1 LSHSSVFT
9 VPAQVIALAAALS
22 YAISGIAAK
31 RGLRYSTPV
40 TVTLVSMAIHA
51 TVLWIALLIVRGVPT
66 VSRWVLF
73 LFVLSGLIQP
83 ILRFLT
89 YAGIH
94 YVGAAAGTTIRGA
107 HPLFSTSL
115 AILFLGESLN
125 LLIVLGTVSIVA
137 GVTLISWQGDKKQSS
152 FRWWHLAYPLSAALL
167 AGVSHPLR
175 RYTLNL
181 ANEPLYL
188 AAVIGIV
195 ALPWLASATLLPGQK
210 QRPVWDRRAIG
221 PFLVAGTFETLGILL
236 VIVALSVG
244 HVVVVSPIVAT
255 SPLWVVLGTWLF
267 LRDVERLALRTIFGA
282 VCVVAGTIA
291 IAIVR

>member
-1 LSHSSVFT
+1 M
-9 VPAQVIALAAALS
+9 PAQLIALAAALS

-51 TVLWIALLIVRGVPT
+51 VVLWIALLIFRGVPAL
-66 VSRWVLF
+66 SWYVLF
-73 LFVLSGLIQP
+73 LFVLSGLLQP

-94 YVGAAAGTTIRGA
+94 YVGAAAGATLRGA

-115 AILFLGESLN
+115 AILFLGEALN
-125 LLIVLGTVSIVA
+125 RLIVLGTVSIVA
-137 GVTLISWQGDKKQSS
+137 GVALISWQGNKTQAS
-152 FRWWHLAYPLSAALL
+152 FRWWHLAYPLSAAFL

-175 RYTLNL
+175 RYTLTL

-195 ALPWLASATLLPGQK
+195 ALPWLASATLFPSQQ
-210 QRPVWDRRAIG
+210 QRLVWDRRAMA
-221 PFLVAGTFETLGILL
+221 PFIIAGSFETAGILL
-236 VIVALSVG
+236 VIIALSVG

-255 SPLWVVLGTWLF
+255 SPLWIVLGSWLF
-267 LRDVERLALRTIFGA
+267 LRDIERLTLRTILGA

-291 IAIVR
+291 ISIVR

>member
-1 LSHSSVFT
+1 VSV
-9 VPAQVIALAAALS
+9 
-22 YAISGIAAK
+22 
-31 RGLRYSTPV
+31 
-40 TVTLVSMAIHA
+40 AIHA
-51 TVLWIALLIVRGVPT
+51 TVLWIALLIFRGVPM
-66 VSRWVLF
+66 VSWWVLF

-94 YVGAAAGTTIRGA
+94 YVGAAAGTTLRGA
-107 HPLFSTSL
+107 HPLVSTSL

-125 LLIVLGTVSIVA
+125 LLIVLGTISIVA
-137 GVTLISWQGDKKQSS
+137 GVALISWQGDKKQAS
-152 FRWWHLAYPLSAALL
+152 FRWWHLAYPLSAAFL

-210 QRPVWDRRAIG
+210 QRPAWDRRAMG
-221 PFLVAGTFETLGILL
+221 PFLIAGTFETLGILL

-244 HVVVVSPIVAT
+244 HVVIVSPIVAT
-255 SPLWVVLGTWLF
+255 SPLWIVLGSWLF
-267 LRDVERLALRTIFGA
+267 LRDIERLTLRTILGA

-291 IAIVR
+291 ISIVR

>member
-1 LSHSSVFT
+1 M
-9 VPAQVIALAAALS
+9 PAQLIALAAALS

-40 TVTLVSMAIHA
+40 TVTLVSVAIHA
-51 TVLWIALLIVRGVPT
+51 TALWIALLVFRGVPT
-66 VSRWVLF
+66 VSSWVLF

-94 YVGAAAGTTIRGA
+94 YVGAAAGTTLRGA
-107 HPLFSTSL
+107 HPLFSTFL

-125 LLIVLGTVSIVA
+125 LLIVLGTISIVA
-137 GVTLISWQGDKKQSS
+137 GIALISWRGGKKQESYH
-152 FRWWHLAYPLSAALL
+152 WWHLAYPLSAAFL
-167 AGVSHPLR
+167 AGVTHPLR
-175 RYTLNL
+175 RYSLNL

-210 QRPVWDRRAIG
+210 ERPVWDRRAMG
-221 PFLVAGTFETLGILL
+221 PFLIAGTFETLGILL
-236 VIVALSVG
+236 VIFALSIG
-244 HVVVVSPIVAT
+244 HVVIVSPIVAT
-255 SPLWVVLGTWLF
+255 SPLWIVLGSWLF
-267 LRDVERLALRTIFGA
+267 LRDIERLTLRTVLGA
-282 VCVVAGTIA
+282 VCVVAGTIV
-291 IAIVR
+291 ISVVR

>member
-1 LSHSSVFT
+1 
-9 VPAQVIALAAALS
+9 VPAQLIALAAALS

-40 TVTLVSMAIHA
+40 TVTLVSVAIHA
-51 TVLWIALLIVRGVPT
+51 VVLWIALLIFRGVPA
-66 VSRWVLF
+66 VSWWVLF
-73 LFVLSGLIQP
+73 LFVLSGLLQP

-94 YVGAAAGTTIRGA
+94 YVGAAAGTTLRGA

-115 AILFLGESLN
+115 AILFLGEPLN
-125 LLIVLGTVSIVA
+125 LLIVLGTIAIVA
-137 GVTLISWQGDKKQSS
+137 GVALISWQGNRKQEG

-175 RYTLNL
+175 RYTLSL

-188 AAVIGIV
+188 AAVIGVV

-210 QRPVWDRRAIG
+210 QKPVWDRRAMG
-221 PFLVAGTFETLGILL
+221 PFLIAGSLETLGILL
-236 VIVALSVG
+236 GIVALSVG
-244 HVVVVSPIVAT
+244 QVVVVSPIIAT
-255 SPLWVVLGTWLF
+255 SPLWVVLGSRLF
-267 LRDVERLALRTIFGA
+267 LRDIERLTLRTIFGA
-282 VCVVAGTIA
+282 LSVVAGTIA
-291 IAIVR
+291 ISIVR